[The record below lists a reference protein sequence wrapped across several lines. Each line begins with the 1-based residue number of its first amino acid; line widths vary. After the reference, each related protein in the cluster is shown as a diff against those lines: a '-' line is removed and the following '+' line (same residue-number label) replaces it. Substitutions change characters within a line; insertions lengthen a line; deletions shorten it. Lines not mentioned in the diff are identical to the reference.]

1 MKESNN
7 EKVIVA
13 IDDDIRRLEGVK
25 AALSVIN
32 NHGITVEF
40 FNYCLQK
47 YSHLLVDATSPNN
60 AVENI
65 KSTASAKAEDVRFV
79 PDFIKADDART
90 SFLRTMAYFTVV
102 DGKGC
107 GNLTNFREAIFK
119 SDKNKY
125 YTEISGIRNDFLLKF
140 LRQQNFIE
148 VTGAVTFKIRD
159 SFIEKVAKSINAH
172 LSSNPSN
179 NAVKH
184 ATIKRSTPPSVGSTT
199 VTPEDEFAKWALGK
213 RRFSLIEATRK
224 LQELG
229 LHSGGKIQYKSKY
242 VGRFLN
248 GISYELIQS
257 AIDKREKLV
266 VINGVRR

>member
-90 SFLRTMAYFTVV
+90 SFLRTIAYFTII
-102 DGKGC
+102 DGRGTA
-107 GNLTNFREAIFK
+107 NLRDFREAIFK

-148 VTGAVTFKIRD
+148 VTSAVTFKIRD
-159 SFIEKVAKSINAH
+159 SFLEKIAKNINAH
-172 LSSNPSN
+172 LSGDSDNTN
-179 NAVKH
+179 TVKH
-184 ATIKRSTPPSVGSTT
+184 ATIKRSTPRVESITA
-199 VTPEDEFAKWALGK
+199 TPEEEFAKWALGK

-242 VGRFLN
+242 IGRFLN
-248 GISYELIQS
+248 GISYELVQS